1 MNVSISRLALVSVFV
16 LAPAAQAQVYKWIDE
31 RGTTSYGSK
40 PPPNARRVTQLTE
53 ADSRVSIIPTPRP
66 PAAAP
71 ARERDLDIR
80 LVRVE
85 REREAPVI
93 APDRLSIAET
103 EWRERCFAERR
114 VNCTA
119 PTAATHDIMPSL
131 APLPYSPL
139 R

>member
-1 MNVSISRLALVSVFV
+1 MNVSICWALVGVLA

-53 ADSRVSIIPTPRP
+53 ADSRVSIIPTARP
-66 PAAAP
+66 QAAAP
-71 ARERDLDIR
+71 LRERDLDVR
-80 LVRVE
+80 LARVE
-85 REREAPVI
+85 RERDAPVI
-93 APDRLSIAET
+93 AADRLSVAEA
-103 EWRERCFAERR
+103 EWRERCFTERR
-114 VNCTA
+114 VSCTP
-119 PTAATHDIMPSL
+119 PTAATHDIMPSF

>member
-1 MNVSISRLALVSVFV
+1 MNVSIIRWALVSVLA

-53 ADSRVSIIPTPRP
+53 ADSRVSIIPSPR
-66 PAAAP
+66 AAACRA

-80 LVRVE
+80 LARVE
-85 REREAPVI
+85 RERDAPVV
-93 APDRLSIAET
+93 AADRLSVAET

-119 PTAATHDIMPSL
+119 PTAATHDITPSF

>member
-1 MNVSISRLALVSVFV
+1 MNVSIIRWALVSVLAF
-16 LAPAAQAQVYKWIDE
+16 APAAQAQVYKWIDE

-53 ADSRVSIIPTPRP
+53 ADSRVSIIPSP
-66 PAAAP
+66 AAP
-71 ARERDLDIR
+71 ARERDPDIR
-80 LVRVE
+80 LARVE
-85 REREAPVI
+85 RGREAPVI
-93 APDRLSIAET
+93 AADRVSVAET
-103 EWRERCFAERR
+103 GWRERCFAERR

-119 PTAATHDIMPSL
+119 PTAATHDITPSF

>member
-1 MNVSISRLALVSVFV
+1 MNVSIIRWALVSVLAF
-16 LAPAAQAQVYKWIDE
+16 APAAQAQVYKWIDE

-53 ADSRVSIIPTPRP
+53 ADSRVSIIPSP
-66 PAAAP
+66 AAP
-71 ARERDLDIR
+71 ARERDPDIR
-80 LVRVE
+80 LARV
-85 REREAPVI
+85 EREAPVI
-93 APDRLSIAET
+93 AADRVSVAET
-103 EWRERCFAERR
+103 GWRERCFAERR

-119 PTAATHDIMPSL
+119 PTAATHDITPSF